1 MKDCVLVEREDLEEF
16 HRIMG
21 RLKGERDES
30 RRWCMVF
37 FWLFVI
43 STVAFALSVGGVI

>member
-1 MKDCVLVEREDLEEF
+1 MRDCFVVEREELEELY
-16 HRIMG
+16 RIMG

-30 RRWCMVF
+30 RRWCMMF

-43 STVAFALSVGGVI
+43 STVAFELSVGGVI

>member
-1 MKDCVLVEREDLEEF
+1 MNKEWQMMVAYMDRLR
-16 HRIMG
+16 G
-21 RLKGERDES
+21 RLDES

>member
-1 MKDCVLVEREDLEEF
+1 MRDCVLVEREDLEEL

-30 RRWCMVF
+30 RRWCMIF

-43 STVAFALSVGGVI
+43 ATVAFALRTSGVI

>member
-1 MKDCVLVEREDLEEF
+1 MRDCFVVEREELEELY
-16 HRIMG
+16 RIMG

-30 RRWCMVF
+30 RRWCMMF

-43 STVAFALSVGGVI
+43 ATVAFVLKVCGVV